1 MSDDIMSMTQDE
13 IIAKYSTQDEAPQW
27 ALSQEGRDYIGRVK
41 RENPGM
47 SESELMQRALRNGL
61 QDMQRQKQSGR
72 GPVGKRPAVQLT
84 GRGFGGMR

>member
-1 MSDDIMSMTQDE
+1 MSEEIMSMSHDE
-13 IIAKYSTQDEAPQW
+13 IIAKYSTKTEAPQW
-27 ALSQEGRDYIGRVK
+27 ELSQEGRDYIGRVK

-61 QDMQRQKQSGR
+61 QDMQRQKQNGR
-72 GPVGKRPAVQLT
+72 GPVGKRPAPQRT